1 MACVSSQG
9 IKILLPPNVSL
20 EKLFTMSPVCFVH
33 HVPGQHPLLAQGG
46 GVASSTLRASL
57 SPLRSPLADMPCP
70 LPRRSE
76 PLQVPVASRFVR
88 PSLYLR
94 RAGVGDFPFEACS
107 GLLRVMACRLPRPAV
122 SGLCHEVSRQIT
134 QPRRLPASMLTDN
147 YIGGL
152 RLPTGVPAPKRR
164 TEKGGLG
171 VCPTE
176 KTRK

>member
-1 MACVSSQG
+1 MEYNSGGSAL
-9 IKILLPPNVSL
+9 I
-20 EKLFTMSPVCFVH
+20 
-33 HVPGQHPLLAQGG
+33 AQGG

-57 SPLRSPLADMPCP
+57 SPLRSPLVDMPCP

-147 YIGGL
+147 YIRWAPSSHRGP
-152 RLPTGVPAPKRR
+152 RPKRR
-164 TEKGGLG
+164 TEKCGLALG
-171 VCPTE
+171 
-176 KTRK
+176 